1 VTNTFYSWI
10 CLVIF
15 STIFVFIFQINFVQL
30 LDYREIINLIGGIIA
45 ILIFLTNI
53 VYSVNFIRFQFF
65 GDIDDFLECVNE
77 EETKGLLRTKFDS
90 LIYNKQRNERIIS
103 ELAKSFSTE
112 FPLLFISPTYYL
124 LMSTKRLFKKS

>member
-1 VTNTFYSWI
+1 MTNTFYSWI

-77 EETKGLLRTKFDS
+77 EET
-90 LIYNKQRNERIIS
+90 
-103 ELAKSFSTE
+103 
-112 FPLLFISPTYYL
+112 
-124 LMSTKRLFKKS
+124 